1 MGGGSW
7 TNTGRAY
14 YADSSVR
21 AKAAINVK
29 EVFKSSRI
37 AKALDPKNALL
48 RESCDSKDNPESTAI
63 ILALDV
69 TGSMGSIAHEIASSG
84 LGSLIEGIFQRK
96 PVTDPHI
103 MFMAVGDANCDSAPL
118 QVSQFECDH
127 RIVEQLTQIFVEQG
141 GGGNCFESYDLPW
154 YFAGTRTAIDC
165 FKKRGHKGYLF
176 TMGDEFPPDGLKA
189 DQRKEIFDTADQKDF
204 VKASES
210 LAMAEEQFNVFHLII
225 EEGNACRGTSRQRV
239 VDSWQQLIGKR
250 AICVDNY
257 RHLSE
262 IVLSIMAVQEGDD
275 PRSVI
280 DSWQDESIRRS
291 VTHALG
297 M

>member
-7 TNTGRAY
+7 ASTGRSY
-14 YADSSVR
+14 YRDTSIR
-21 AKAAINVK
+21 AKSAHKVK

-37 AKALDPKNALL
+37 NQALDPKNVSL

-69 TGSMGSIAHEIASSG
+69 TGSMGAIAHEIASKG

-141 GGGNCFESYDLPW
+141 GGGNNFESYDLPW

-165 FKKRGHKGYLF
+165 FKKRNQKGYLF
-176 TMGDEFPPDGLKA
+176 TMGDELPPDGLTV
-189 DQRKEIFDTADQKDF
+189 DQRTEILGTADQKGF
-204 VKASES
+204 VKAGES
-210 LAMAEEQFNVFHLII
+210 LALAEELYHTFHLII
-225 EEGNACRGTSRQRV
+225 EEGNACRGASKKRV
-239 VDSWQQLIGKR
+239 IDAWKQLVGKR

-262 IVLSIMAVQEGDD
+262 IVLSVMDVQEGAD
-275 PRSVI
+275 PKSVI
-280 DSWQDESIRRS
+280 DSWHEESIRNS
-291 VTHALG
+291 VAHALG
-297 M
+297 L

>member
-7 TNTGRAY
+7 ASTGRSY
-14 YADSSVR
+14 YSDTSIR
-21 AKAAINVK
+21 AKSASNVK

-37 AKALDPKNALL
+37 NKALDPKDVKP

-69 TGSMGSIAHEIASSG
+69 TGSMGNIAHEIASKG

-189 DQRKEIFDTADQKDF
+189 DQRKEIF
-204 VKASES
+204 S
-210 LAMAEEQFNVFHLII
+210 
-225 EEGNACRGTSRQRV
+225 TSR
-239 VDSWQQLIGKR
+239 
-250 AICVDNY
+250 
-257 RHLSE
+257 
-262 IVLSIMAVQEGDD
+262 
-275 PRSVI
+275 
-280 DSWQDESIRRS
+280 
-291 VTHALG
+291 
-297 M
+297 

>member
-7 TNTGRAY
+7 ASTGRAL
-14 YADSSVR
+14 YASSSTM
-21 AKAAINVK
+21 AKGASNVK

-37 AKALDPKNALL
+37 NQALDPKKAQL
-48 RESCDSKDNPESTAI
+48 RESRDSKDNPESNAI

-69 TGSMGSIAHEIASSG
+69 TGSMGSIAHEIASNG
-84 LGSLIEGIFQRK
+84 LGALIEGIFQRK

-103 MFMAVGDANCDSAPL
+103 MFMAVGDANFDNAPL

-141 GGGNCFESYDLPW
+141 GGGNSFESYDLPW
-154 YFAGTRTAIDC
+154 YFAGTRTSIDC
-165 FKKRGHKGYLF
+165 FKNRKRKGYLF
-176 TMGDEFPPDGLKA
+176 TMGDEFPPDGLTAGQRSGIFGA
-189 DQRKEIFDTADQKDF
+189 DDQKGF

-210 LAMAEEQFNVFHLII
+210 LAMAEEQFHTFHLII
-225 EEGNACRGTSRQRV
+225 EEGNACRGSSKITV
-239 VDSWQQLIGKR
+239 IDKWKQLIGKR

-262 IVLSIMAVQEGDD
+262 IVLSIMDVQEGAD
-275 PRSVI
+275 PQSIV
-280 DSWQDESIRRS
+280 DSWQDESTRKS
-291 VTHALG
+291 VAHALG
-297 M
+297 L